1 MNSLLFKI
9 KKNFVA
15 SLIFLIIVVSCGLAA
30 YYYHPSSPYH
40 KRYTFVVKYE
50 TIGTLS
56 PGNLVRVR
64 GIVKG
69 EIVDVKLS
77 DDAVYVSARVLS
89 DAQIPVNSEFR
100 LVTAGLMGEREMSII
115 TGNSSKMV
123 ADGDT
128 VNGLYDEGTSGI
140 SKNLTAVFKDIGEI
154 KQMVTEFA
162 DSLTE
167 GETGKRMER
176 VGKKAKK
183 LIRVTDADIRKWK
196 SMVDELLNDYQ
207 EAGEKLERSLQELSD
222 RGGETATK
230 ANEAMDRVRTLLDR
244 VEASKNEALAIVT
257 KFDESEGSARMF
269 LDRSSKL
276 NKDFDVLKKDFDTLL
291 SGVKKDGLKLNVDIF

>member
-15 SLIFLIIVVSCGLAA
+15 SLICLIIVVSCGLAA

-183 LIRVTDADIRKWK
+183 LIRVTNADIRKWK
-196 SMVDELLNDYQ
+196 SMVDELLDGFHA
-207 EAGEKLERSLQELSD
+207 AGENLERSLQELSD

-230 ANEAMDRVRTLLDR
+230 ANEAMDRVRALLDR

-269 LDRSSKL
+269 LDGSSKL

>member
-69 EIVDVKLS
+69 EIVNVKLS

-140 SKNLTAVFKDIGEI
+140 SKNLTAVFKDIGDI

-183 LIRVTDADIRKWK
+183 LIRVTNADIRKWK

-269 LDRSSKL
+269 LDESSKL
-276 NKDFDVLKKDFDTLL
+276 NKNFDILKKDFDALL

>member
-15 SLIFLIIVVSCGLAA
+15 SLIFLVIVVSCGLAA

-64 GIVKG
+64 GIAMG
-69 EIVDVKLS
+69 EIVDVELT
-77 DDAVYVSARVLS
+77 DEAVYVSARVL
-89 DAQIPVNSEFR
+89 AEAKIPVNSEFR

-115 TGNSSKMV
+115 TGNSSKLV

-128 VNGLYDEGTSGI
+128 VSGLYDEGTSGI
-140 SKNLTAVFKDIGEI
+140 SKNLAAVFKDIGEI

-162 DSLTE
+162 DSLTV

-183 LIRVTDADIRKWK
+183 LIRVTNADIRKWK
-196 SMVDELLNDYQ
+196 SLVDEVLDGYQ
-207 EAGEKLERSLQELSD
+207 AAGENLERSLKELSA
-222 RGGETATK
+222 RGGESATK
-230 ANEAMDRVRTLLDR
+230 ANETLDRVRALLDR
-244 VEASKNEALAIVT
+244 VEVSKSEALAIVT
-257 KFDESEGSARMF
+257 KFDESEGSVNMF
-269 LDRSSKL
+269 RDKSSQLNKNLDL
-276 NKDFDVLKKDFDTLL
+276 LQKDFDALL